1 MNNRFLSPEQVT
13 TLSNRSD
20 EINRRHCEARYASL
34 GDGIGSALFR
44 ACRKTWGTGPATTSA
59 RLCSEAADHIMHAW
73 KHRDHIGGLLLQ
85 QTHKGFVPLY
95 LHNVGLGP
103 KLAERGSLWIDL
115 KEIEKELSDDTNGT
129 CFSK

>member
-1 MNNRFLSPEQVT
+1 MSATFLSPDQVKA
-13 TLSNRSD
+13 LSARAD

-44 ACRKTWGTGPATTSA
+44 ACRKTWGTGPCTTAA

-73 KHRDHIGGLLLQ
+73 KHRDYVSGLLLQ
-85 QTHKGFVPLY
+85 QTSKGFVPLY
-95 LHNVGLGP
+95 LHNVSLGP

-115 KEIEKELSDDTNGT
+115 VEIEKELSDDTNGT

>member
-1 MNNRFLSPEQVT
+1 MNNGFLSPEQVT

-44 ACRKTWGTGPATTSA
+44 AFRKTWGTGPATTSA

-73 KHRDHIGGLLLQ
+73 KHRDCVSGLLLQ
-85 QTHKGFVPLY
+85 QTSKGFVPLY
-95 LHNVGLGP
+95 LHNVSLGP

-115 KEIEKELSDDTNGT
+115 VEIEKELNYGNNRS
-129 CFSK
+129 S